1 MKLSLVKYI
10 LLFCGVIPLLTS
22 CESFLDK
29 QETEDLTF
37 EQLWQKRAYTRG
49 YFLNAMSFL
58 PNDLTGYVSTPQST
72 ATDELINASNAAAES
87 MNTGAWNA
95 SSVPG
100 ANFNLYNGIRE
111 CNIFMQNVYSC
122 SDPTVT
128 QEEKDEWYWYTR
140 WARAY
145 YYFLMMRNYGPI
157 FLLGDEILPYDAT
170 TESLYRP
177 RNTWEQC
184 VDYVVNEMTQCAT
197 YFKEHGKTTW
207 TVDAEYGLP
216 TEGAALA
223 VISRLKLYSARDLYN
238 GNSLYNTVSYN
249 TRFSGIIRPISVS
262 SNL

>member
-157 FLLGDEILPYDAT
+157 FLLGDEILPYDFQLFAHQ
-170 TESLYRP
+170 R
-177 RNTWEQC
+177 RQ
-184 VDYVVNEMTQCAT
+184 Q
-197 YFKEHGKTTW
+197 
-207 TVDAEYGLP
+207 
-216 TEGAALA
+216 
-223 VISRLKLYSARDLYN
+223 
-238 GNSLYNTVSYN
+238 
-249 TRFSGIIRPISVS
+249 SVWC
-262 SNL
+262 